1 MNESYDRGI
10 AFIFEGATEKVFY
23 RSLLKWIAR
32 KNGCTFEKIV
42 SEKDADLYY
51 IWTHRSSK
59 ILIKVN
65 TVGAITQITN
75 TGKWFINTCAKKHKV
90 PWRVYLCYDTDNAQN
105 DITKF
110 YEGDWKLL
118 RTDLKK
124 TNAEVIDLAAS
135 ADIEAIRQAY
145 MRMYDGMISKDEKV
159 LNDVLDDSFV
169 LVHMTGMRQPKQAF
183 IKAVLNGTLNYFSA
197 EHENMP
203 VEISG
208 DTAVLTGQS
217 YVAAAVFGGG
227 RHNWHL
233 QQKCSLKKTDGV
245 WKITRSVA
253 STY

>member
-1 MNESYDRGI
+1 M
-10 AFIFEGATEKVFY
+10 TE
-23 RSLLKWIAR
+23 RNDEQIIR
-32 KNGCTFEKIV
+32 
-42 SEKDADLYY
+42 DAY
-51 IWTHRSSK
+51 IRM
-59 ILIKVN
+59 
-65 TVGAITQITN
+65 
-75 TGKWFINTCAKKHKV
+75 
-90 PWRVYLCYDTDNAQN
+90 
-105 DITKF
+105 
-110 YEGDWKLL
+110 YEG
-118 RTDLKK
+118 
-124 TNAEVIDLAAS
+124 
-135 ADIEAIRQAY
+135 
-145 MRMYDGMISKDEKV
+145 MIKKDEST
-159 LNDVLDDSFV
+159 LREVLDDSFV

-245 WKITRSVA
+245 WRITRSVA

>member
-1 MNESYDRGI
+1 M
-10 AFIFEGATEKVFY
+10 TE
-23 RSLLKWIAR
+23 RNDEQIIR
-32 KNGCTFEKIV
+32 
-42 SEKDADLYY
+42 DAY
-51 IWTHRSSK
+51 IRM
-59 ILIKVN
+59 
-65 TVGAITQITN
+65 
-75 TGKWFINTCAKKHKV
+75 
-90 PWRVYLCYDTDNAQN
+90 
-105 DITKF
+105 
-110 YEGDWKLL
+110 YEG
-118 RTDLKK
+118 
-124 TNAEVIDLAAS
+124 
-135 ADIEAIRQAY
+135 
-145 MRMYDGMISKDEKV
+145 MIKKDESI
-159 LNDVLDDSFV
+159 LREVLDDSFV

-245 WKITRSVA
+245 WKIIRSVA